1 MKSIVEWT
9 LIHYMIVQVRV
20 QLGILISKVTFGSKI
35 TINYPLNDLK
45 DTMENTRAEYS
56 HVLKA
61 EKTRDMNILD
71 ERTSNIVNKKDELN
85 CAYPLSL

>member
-61 EKTRDMNILD
+61 EKTRDMNI
-71 ERTSNIVNKKDELN
+71 VNKKDELN